1 MIILQSMNKFNL
13 IKIDWI
19 SISVL
24 SLLISLGLGNI
35 YSSSQAYLLDSLI
48 TINPFTKQLLFVLI
62 SIFIFLLV
70 QLLPINFFVKYSSI
84 LYIFSI
90 LTLVGLFI
98 FGNEIK
104 GALAWYKYG
113 GLSLQPSEFAKPI
126 TALALAKYLSD
137 INSNLKTIKTQFYS
151 FLIVLIPVVLIVLQ
165 PDLGT
170 VLIFLSFGLVFYKV
184 GLPSIYMNLF
194 IGFIILFFSTILLGP
209 NYVFI
214 VTLLITFLLVFFNKK
229 NKNVIKK
236 ILLYTTLFSAFIFS
250 VDFIFNNIFEQRHR
264 DRFNVVMGI
273 EKDLKGSAYN
283 YNQSRIAFSSG
294 GVFGEG
300 FLKGTQT
307 RGKFVPEQHT
317 DYIFSTVGEEWG
329 FLGSSFIIFLYSFL
343 MLRISQR
350 ADLQRNIFSKI
361 YSYSTVTLIFSHFFI
376 NIGMVIGLVPTI
388 GIPLPF
394 LSYGGSSLV
403 AFSLLFSIYIKL
415 DSERTSK
422 W

>member
-90 LTLVGLFI
+90 LSLVGLFI

-104 GALAWYKYG
+104 GALAWYQFG
-113 GLSLQPSEFAKPI
+113 GLSLQPSEFAKPV

-214 VTLLITFLLVFFNKK
+214 ITVLITFLLVFFNKR

-236 ILLYTTLFSAFIFS
+236 ILLYATLFSVFIFS

-403 AFSLLFSIYIKL
+403 AFCLLFSIYIKL

>member
-1 MIILQSMNKFNL
+1 M
-13 IKIDWI
+13 
-19 SISVL
+19 
-24 SLLISLGLGNI
+24 
-35 YSSSQAYLLDSLI
+35 A
-48 TINPFTKQLLFVLI
+48 
-62 SIFIFLLV
+62 
-70 QLLPINFFVKYSSI
+70 
-84 LYIFSI
+84 
-90 LTLVGLFI
+90 
-98 FGNEIK
+98 
-104 GALAWYKYG
+104 
-113 GLSLQPSEFAKPI
+113 
-126 TALALAKYLSD
+126 
-137 INSNLKTIKTQFYS
+137 
-151 FLIVLIPVVLIVLQ
+151 
-165 PDLGT
+165 
-170 VLIFLSFGLVFYKV
+170 
-184 GLPSIYMNLF
+184 
-194 IGFIILFFSTILLGP
+194 
-209 NYVFI
+209 
-214 VTLLITFLLVFFNKK
+214 
-229 NKNVIKK
+229 IKK
-236 ILLYTTLFSAFIFS
+236 ILLYATLFSVFIFS

-403 AFSLLFSIYIKL
+403 AFCLLFSIYIKL

>member
-48 TINPFTKQLLFVLI
+48 TINPFTKQLFFVLI

-84 LYIFSI
+84 LYLFSI
-90 LTLVGLFI
+90 LSLVGLFI

-104 GALAWYKYG
+104 GALAWYQFG

-209 NYVFI
+209 DYVFI

-229 NKNVIKK
+229 SKNVIKK
-236 ILLYTTLFSAFIFS
+236 ILLYSTLFSIFIFS

-283 YNQSRIAFSSG
+283 YNQSRIALSSG
-294 GVFGEG
+294 GFFGEG
-300 FLKGTQT
+300 FLKGIQT

-403 AFSLLFSIYIKL
+403 AFCLLFSIYIKL